1 MSALSPVIDTGKE
14 KEVTSRIEGTL
25 SDTETLF
32 TMLFLSFWLEEGQTF
47 HLLLVNV
54 SFNICALKRC
64 PSVRMTLL
72 FLSLSGP
79 GAPTVILH
87 SLNNSSK
94 DSDKSCEDLCVS
106 HECGYFDD

>member
-1 MSALSPVIDTGKE
+1 MSALSPLIDTGKE
-14 KEVTSRIEGTL
+14 KAVTSRIEGTL

-32 TMLFLSFWLEEGQTF
+32 TMLFLSFWLEEGEF
-47 HLLLVNV
+47 HLVSVNA
-54 SFNICALKRC
+54 SLNICALNCC
-64 PSVRMTLL
+64 PSVRIMLL

-94 DSDKSCEDLCVS
+94 DSDKSCEDPCVS
-106 HECGYFDD
+106 HE

>member
-1 MSALSPVIDTGKE
+1 MSALSPLIDTGKE

-25 SDTETLF
+25 SNTETLF

-47 HLLLVNV
+47 HLLLVNET
-54 SFNICALKRC
+54 FNICALKRC

-72 FLSLSGP
+72 FLCLSGP